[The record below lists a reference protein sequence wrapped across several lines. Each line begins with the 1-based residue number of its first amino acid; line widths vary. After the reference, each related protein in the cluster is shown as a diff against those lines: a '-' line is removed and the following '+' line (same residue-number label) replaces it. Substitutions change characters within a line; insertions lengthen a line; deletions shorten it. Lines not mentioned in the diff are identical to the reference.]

1 MHPEVQR
8 KAQAEIDE
16 VLNVGQLPT
25 VEDRPKLVYVQA
37 VIREVSR
44 WLPPAP
50 LSQFFII
57 ILYSNCLTL

>member
-1 MHPEVQR
+1 MALYPEVQK

-16 VLNVGQLPT
+16 VLSIGQLPT
-25 VEDRPKLVYVQA
+25 IEDRPRLVYVQA

-50 LSQFFII
+50 LSEFFV
-57 ILYSNCLTL
+57 